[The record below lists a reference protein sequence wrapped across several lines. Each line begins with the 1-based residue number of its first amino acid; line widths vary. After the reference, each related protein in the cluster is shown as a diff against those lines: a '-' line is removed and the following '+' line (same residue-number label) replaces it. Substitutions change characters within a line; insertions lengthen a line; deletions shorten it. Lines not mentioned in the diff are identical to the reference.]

1 MNLILD
7 IFISLLLFI
16 WDMAKIIIPLMIVIE
31 VFKDIKL
38 IDKISKLLKPFT
50 KFFNIHENSS
60 ISLVFGIVF
69 GLLIGAG
76 TIINSAKQY
85 NLDKRSIFLICM
97 FLSLCHAVIE
107 DTLIFAAVGANL
119 NMVLGSRILA
129 AVLTIFVLSKLIK
142 PQTNDTNDKKDT
154 KDTDILEVSESNEI
168 KSTN

>member
-16 WDMAKIIIPLMIVIE
+16 WDMAKIIIPIMIIIE

-60 ISLVFGIVF
+60 ISLVIGIVF

-119 NMVLGSRILA
+119 YMVLGSRILA
-129 AVLTIFVLSKLIK
+129 AVLTTFVLSKLIK
-142 PQTNDTNDKKDT
+142 PNT
-154 KDTDILEVSESNEI
+154 KDILNNENVIDIFEVNESNEN